1 MVNLQQTAVFFT
13 TTEATF
19 TISSLNPPPSL
30 KFTIAQ
36 MKRLQELLER
46 AGLSIKDLPDDVE

>member
-1 MVNLQQTAVFFT
+1 VHQH
-13 TTEATF
+13 
-19 TISSLNPPPSL
+19 I

-36 MKRLQELLER
+36 MKRLQELLEQ